1 MYNIA
6 AIGSVDREFSG
17 PSKGQIGPFKG
28 SEGGGLIRISP
39 PMFGSLT
46 FLRKHIFLVRFLR
59 MHPAPWLWLW
69 LLWLW
74 LFLQVPDHS
83 GKLCVE

>member
-6 AIGSVDREFSG
+6 AAGSVDREFWG

-28 SEGGGLIRISP
+28 SEGGIDRDFVP

-46 FLRKHIFLVRFLR
+46 CLRKSKFSSAFFED
-59 MHPAPWLWLW
+59 P
-69 LLWLW
+69 
-74 LFLQVPDHS
+74 S
-83 GKLCVE
+83 CTKCSK

>member
-6 AIGSVDREFSG
+6 AIGSVDREFWG

-28 SEGGGLIRISP
+28 SEGGIDRDFS

-46 FLRKHIFLVRFLR
+46 FLCKNNCLLRFSR
-59 MHPAPWLWLW
+59 IHPVQSVVNSPTQL
-69 LLWLW
+69 
-74 LFLQVPDHS
+74 S
-83 GKLCVE
+83 GRGFPISSI

>member
-6 AIGSVDREFSG
+6 AAGSVDREFWG

-28 SEGGGLIRISP
+28 SEGGGLIGIFP

-46 FLRKHIFLVRFLR
+46 CLRKSNFSSAFFED
-59 MHPAPWLWLW
+59 P
-69 LLWLW
+69 
-74 LFLQVPDHS
+74 S
-83 GKLCVE
+83 CTKCSK

>member
-6 AIGSVDREFSG
+6 AAGSVDREFGG

-28 SEGGGLIRISP
+28 SEGGLIGICF

-46 FLRKHIFLVRFLR
+46 FLRKSKCYS
-59 MHPAPWLWLW
+59 A
-69 LLWLW
+69 
-74 LFLQVPDHS
+74 LFEDPS
-83 GKLCVE
+83 CTKCSK